1 MSVFDIRPEASSAV
15 PVPPDPRLVSA
26 VGISH
31 SLESAVA
38 DIVDNS
44 IDAGASSVHIQFLT
58 TEVAVIGLLIVDDGR
73 GMSGAELDTAMTY
86 GGRRD
91 YADGALGHF
100 GIGLKAASMSQAD
113 ELAVYTRRAGYA
125 VQGRWMSRTSVSA
138 GAPEVR
144 SYSPTDAESVFTSL
158 DVPFPLST
166 GTIVHLSR
174 PRNFIASDDPAE
186 VSEWLSRAKS
196 NLALHLGIVH
206 HRALASGRVKI
217 GVGDFDREFDEAGIP
232 TTVTAV
238 DPFGYTHSGAEGY
251 PRTFFGSI
259 DGIDFDFE
267 AHVWPEGGRREMEF
281 LLDSSDGFERQG
293 FYVYRNDRLLQAGGW
308 NGLRSATEQ
317 RRFARVR
324 LEIRKDLEP
333 YVRMNPEKQGIEFS
347 GPFQQ
352 AVLSARTVD
361 GTTGFDSYLAV
372 SEAADKRSRSRSRR
386 EELVV
391 RPAKGLPG
399 SVVSAIE
406 ESLGFDPEVE
416 PVVIEWGS
424 LPPTRVFEVD
434 PTARR
439 LVLNKI
445 HHGVLTG
452 LSGTGKP
459 AGPRQ
464 APLLTTLVYLL
475 ARDDLRRTVAG
486 RLWSVEQERL
496 QRVLHSALLAQV
508 EWEKKMGIGAHSDPG
523 TDKER

>member
-1 MSVFDIRPEASSAV
+1 MSVFDVVPEASTAV

-26 VGISH
+26 VGMSH

-44 IDAGASSVHIQFLT
+44 IDAGAHNVHVQFLR
-58 TEVAVIGLLIVDDGR
+58 TENAVTGLLVADDGR
-73 GMSGAELDTAMTY
+73 GMTRAELDTAMRY
-86 GGRRD
+86 GGRRE
-91 YADGALGHF
+91 YADEALGHF

-125 VQGRWMSRTSVSA
+125 FQGRWMSRTSVNA

-144 SYSPTDAESVFTSL
+144 SYSSADTQSVFTSV
-158 DVPFPLST
+158 DVPFPLHN
-166 GTIVHLSR
+166 GTIVHLAR

-206 HRALASGRVKI
+206 HRALAAGRVTI
-217 GVGDFDREFDEAGIP
+217 GVGDFDEEFGEAGIP

-238 DPFGYTHSGAEGY
+238 DPFGYRHSGADGY

-259 DGIDFDFE
+259 DGTDFDFE
-267 AHVWPEGGRREMEF
+267 AHVWPESGRRDVEF

-293 FYVYRNDRLLQAGGW
+293 FYVYRNGRLLQAGGW
-308 NGLRSATEQ
+308 NGLRSLTEP

-324 LEIRKDLEP
+324 LEVPKDLESH
-333 YVRMNPEKQGIEFS
+333 VRMNPEKQGIEFS
-347 GPFQQ
+347 GPFRQ
-352 AVLSARTVD
+352 AVLAARTVD
-361 GTTGFDSYLAV
+361 GETGFDSFLAA
-372 SEAADKRSRSRSRR
+372 SEAADKRSRRRNRR

-391 RPAKGLPG
+391 KPAKGLPG
-399 SVVSAIE
+399 SVVTAIE
-406 ESLGFDPEVE
+406 DNLGFDPETE

-424 LPPTRVFEVD
+424 LPPTSVFEVD
-434 PTARR
+434 PTSHT
-439 LVLNKI
+439 LILNKR
-445 HHGVLTG
+445 HHEVLTG
-452 LSGTGKP
+452 LTGTGKP

-464 APLLTTLVYLL
+464 APLLTTLIYLL
-475 ARDDLRRTVAG
+475 AREDLRRTIAG
-486 RLWSVEQERL
+486 KQWSAEQERL

-508 EWEKKMGIGAHSDPG
+508 EWEKRMRIGGHRDP
-523 TDKER
+523 ENNEE